1 MFQIKSTD
9 IEIDTNQPFANCRLG
24 RFKYGRA
31 LEKLIARNHQGG
43 VISLNGQWGTGKTT
57 FVRMFAQM
65 LKNEGY
71 PTVLFNAWETDFI
84 SDPLIALIGELE
96 EINKQSV
103 DTWNTLKD
111 AAAKIIPT
119 VAKDLIEKYIGE
131 GTSKLLTNTVE
142 NRGIIFKAE
151 LEQYNKE
158 KKCIKEFRLC
168 LTKYIANISQDK
180 PLVFIIDELD
190 RCNPHYAVKLLERVK
205 HLFSI
210 SNIIFILSID
220 KEQLCNSIK
229 GYYGSESIDSSEY
242 LRRFIDVEYN
252 LPSPSYEGFIVFE
265 LNKLDFASFLH
276 PKKMSVEGND
286 HFVEFIT
293 RFFKHSG
300 ITLRQMQKLLIQ
312 LRLCFSTF
320 NVLTDKNEKILKPL
334 FLLLFF
340 RSFKSSLYESFKTKS
355 LSLEELVKQ
364 IENAMPDSY
373 FHYGEDNPLYTHSLT
388 YAFVA
393 LLVLYSFN
401 DRMVSYPLLKEK
413 DNDQSPD
420 ELSFSVGK
428 FNTETVLGAVS
439 YYKNELANF
448 YYFKLE
454 NLISHIELY
463 QQFQAI

>member
-103 DTWNTLKD
+103 DAWNTLKD

-119 VAKDLIEKYIGE
+119 VAKDLIEKHIGE

-158 KKCIKEFRLC
+158 KKCIKDFRLC
-168 LTKYIANISQDK
+168 LTKYIDNISQDK
-180 PLVFIIDELD
+180 PLVFIVDELD

-229 GYYGSESIDSSEY
+229 GYYGSESIDSNEY
-242 LRRFIDVEYN
+242 LRRFIDVEYH
-252 LPSPSYEGFIVFE
+252 LPSPNYESFIDFE
-265 LNKLDFASFLH
+265 LDRLDFASFFSRSRQF
-276 PKKMSVEGND
+276 KEWEDSFKNFVTSVSD
-286 HFVEFIT
+286 HS
-293 RFFKHSG
+293 RM
-300 ITLRQMQKLLIQ
+300 TLRQIQKMLVQ
-312 LRLCFSTF
+312 LRLSYSTL
-320 NVLTDKNEKILKPL
+320 NIENERNANLLTPL
-334 FLLLFF
+334 FLLLYF
-340 RSFKSSLYESFKTKS
+340 RTFAPALYESIKAKS
-355 LSLEELVKQ
+355 LTLEELVNQ
-364 IENAMPDSY
+364 IENALPTSC
-373 FHYGEDNPLYTHSLT
+373 FFNSIDNEYSTHTLT
-388 YAFVA
+388 FAFVA
-393 LLVLYSFN
+393 LLVFYTN
-401 DRMVSYPLLKEK
+401 QGYRGVTYPLLKEK
-413 DNDQSPD
+413 VHSESED
-420 ELSFSVGK
+420 ELTFGVSK
-428 FNTETVLGAVS
+428 FNSEAVLKAVLH
-439 YYKNELANF
+439 YRNAPLF
-448 YYFKLE
+448 YSGLE
-454 NLISHIELY
+454 YLINHMELY
-463 QQFQAI
+463 QELQEF